1 MNTINLQHKLAT
13 DFYIDYR
20 VAENGVIIDEK
31 HSTQAPVVDPGKQ
44 IMKTRSIDAEIT
56 LLPNT

>member
-20 VAENGVIIDEK
+20 VAENGVIIDQK
-31 HSTQAPVVDPGKQ
+31 YSTQAPVVDPGKQ
-44 IMKTRSIDAEIT
+44 IT